1 MKRIVCLMLSLVLIL
16 SMTGCHFNDEGNT
29 NPMEPN
35 NSQNNTQPQPNESVT
50 TTPTDGT
57 ETTAPTESEDDDG
70 GGIKNEFFWI
80 DLDPQQNYLERSR
93 MQRDE
98 SAIGEIANAVMLAPH
113 SNEEI
118 YNEVAE
124 FCLDNNVSCYID
136 NESEA
141 YYADHRINIEGG
153 YIFNDECRKERKVN
167 YYVAG
172 DMVGVTITLHPT
184 QIEDGYGYILADG
197 IVNEFMGGDKKFTDL
212 TKLYEY
218 VVNLLGDNITLA
230 SLSYKNADCTIFIE
244 LNGEAP
250 EYTIQ
255 THAQFNGERLPAP
268 ATETKHAN

>member
-1 MKRIVCLMLSLVLIL
+1 MKRIICLMLSLVLIL

-35 NSQNNTQPQPNESVT
+35 TPNNTQPKPDESVT

-57 ETTAPTESEDDDG
+57 EITAPTESEDDEG
-70 GGIKNEFFWI
+70 SGIKNEFFWI

-93 MQRDE
+93 MLIDD
-98 SAIGEIANAVMLAPH
+98 SAIGEIANAVVLAPH

-118 YNEVAE
+118 YNEIAE

-141 YYADHRINIEGG
+141 YYVDHRINTEGG
-153 YIFNDECRKERKVN
+153 YIFDNECRKERKVN

-184 QIEDGYGYILADG
+184 QIEDGYGYMLADG
-197 IVNEFMGGDKKFTDL
+197 IVNKFMGGDKKFTDL
-212 TKLYEY
+212 PKLYEY

-230 SLSYKNADCTIFIE
+230 SLSYKNADCTIFIR

-255 THAQFNGERLPAP
+255 TYAQFNGERLPAP
-268 ATETKHAN
+268 AAETKHAN